1 MKHILKTLLTI
12 FCFLLQIYTGA
23 QLTLQQVIN
32 QAQQNSYS
40 ANLSKSE
47 LKLAEI
53 AYASYKAGL
62 KPLLTLYG
70 NAPVFNKDNYAVTQ
84 PDGGIKFLPRS
95 QNYSNLGI
103 SFSKPLSFSGGS
115 ISLNTDLYRFDDFV
129 SKTKQYNGTPVFI
142 KLNQP
147 LFKYNAYKLGKKIA
161 TLKVEE
167 ANKTMKMSI
176 LQVAYE
182 ICRLYFDIIENQVDE
197 QLATTNL
204 ENTETNLSIEK
215 RRVELGVSTTD
226 KVIQLEMQQINN
238 QQQKI
243 IAALNTRKAFLALQT
258 FSNNED
264 TSLKKLLLPK
274 NLPRINFN
282 KEKAIAMAKTNLPL
296 YLSFQRN
303 ILEAESKIEEARK
316 QGKQVDLIASY
327 GLNNAA
333 TDIPAIYRNP
343 QDQQRFSIG
352 FSIPIADWGKRK
364 INIATAKTQAEKSAI
379 GNKQEE
385 AKLVLEITNLVNEL
399 YILQEQIEQSLSLD
413 TLAQKR
419 FAITNRLFQSGK
431 ASLIELQAAQS
442 EKDSAKRNYI
452 AALRK
457 IWESHFLLSAK
468 TGYKF

>member
-1 MKHILKTLLTI
+1 MKHILKTLLAI
-12 FCFLLQIYTGA
+12 FCLLLQLYTWA
-23 QLTLQQVIN
+23 QLTLQQVIT

-40 ANLSKSE
+40 ANLSKNE

-53 AYASYKAGL
+53 EYASYKAGL
-62 KPLLTLYG
+62 KPLLSLYG

-84 PDGGIKFLPRS
+84 PDGSIKFLPRS

-103 SFSKPLSFSGGS
+103 SFSQPLSFSGGS

-147 LFKYNAYKLGKKIA
+147 IFKYNAYKWGKKIA
-161 TLKVEE
+161 TVKIRE
-167 ANKTMKMSI
+167 ANKTMKISM

-182 ICRLYFDIIENQVDE
+182 VCRLYFDILENQVDE

-204 ENTETNLSIEK
+204 ENTETNLFIE
-215 RRVELGVSTTD
+215 RRREQLGVSTAD
-226 KVIQLEMQQINN
+226 KVMQLEMQQINS

-243 IAALNTRKAFLALQT
+243 MAALNTRKAFLALQT

-274 NLPRINFN
+274 SVPRVNID
-282 KEKAIAMAKTNLPL
+282 KEKVITMAKMNLPL

-303 ILEAESKIEEARK
+303 KLEAESKIEEARK

-352 FSIPIADWGKRK
+352 FSVPIADWGKRK
-364 INIATAKTQAEKSAI
+364 NNIKSAKI
-379 GNKQEE
+379 LAEELAIRNKQEE

-442 EKDSAKRNYI
+442 EKDSAKRKYI
-452 AALRK
+452 ATLRK
-457 IWESHFLLSAK
+457 TWESYFLLSAK